1 MKQLQL
7 TSASHASD
15 STIEMAGKD
24 YNGKSN
30 DGYSKRY
37 AGSNNLRQDL
47 EYGPSKSRHR
57 YYPFVV
63 SMSLDVKSQNSF
75 IANNYLEF
83 VVMALLLLDSG
94 RGLFR

>member
-24 YNGKSN
+24 YNGNSN
-30 DGYSKRY
+30 NGHSKRY
-37 AGSNNLRQDL
+37 AGSNVLRQDL
-47 EYGPSKSRHR
+47 EYGPSKNRHR

-63 SMSLDVKSQNSF
+63 CMSLDVKSQNSF
-75 IANNYLEF
+75 IANEKPQFIVMKSLYLN
-83 VVMALLLLDSG
+83 
-94 RGLFR
+94 